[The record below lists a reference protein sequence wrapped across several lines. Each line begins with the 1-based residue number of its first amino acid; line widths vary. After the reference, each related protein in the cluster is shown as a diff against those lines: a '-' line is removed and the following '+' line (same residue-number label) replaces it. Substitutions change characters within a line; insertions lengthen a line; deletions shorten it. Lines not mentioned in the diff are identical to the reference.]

1 MYTQTAQLNFKI
13 SQVTDFHSM
22 SPTQFSMRTF
32 QLFPYEGFQSS
43 LITSFKHALFGR
55 WVVFLSRKFFPLE
68 WSLPLWR
75 GSMEWWGMKWTA
87 LSSPVSQGGTL
98 PGWSRH
104 ALQPL
109 CLARA
114 FPHPPGRPPHLC
126 WSVEWEPSHFIS
138 RGRFPGSPIA
148 WAQPSRV
155 HSALVSCLPGCF
167 SVFTGSVSLQAQVI
181 TATSTEAEP
190 PPTHRHP
197 RGLRCAHLHEQ
208 IFGAQ
213 M

>member
-43 LITSFKHALFGR
+43 LITTFKHALFGR

-87 LSSPVSQGGTL
+87 LSSPASQGGTL
-98 PGWSRH
+98 PGWNCR

-114 FPHPPGRPPHLC
+114 FLYPPGRPPRLC
-126 WSVEWEPSHFIS
+126 WSVEWDPFHFHSKRTFSWLSIREHTLLAFTHMCFLS
-138 RGRFPGSPIA
+138 PRLLQRLHMMSELAGPGYHCHFYRSWKTP
-148 WAQPSRV
+148 
-155 HSALVSCLPGCF
+155 
-167 SVFTGSVSLQAQVI
+167 
-181 TATSTEAEP
+181 
-190 PPTHRHP
+190 P
-197 RGLRCAHLHEQ
+197 RGLKCAHLHEQ